1 YTLKL
6 PLEDRHLHT
15 RTEFLSDLS
24 VMLAGYAAEQEV
36 FHELTTGAS
45 NDLQKVTE
53 LARRIIT
60 QFGMSEKLGPMTFGH
75 QEELVFLGK
84 EIHESRNYSE
94 AVAFEID
101 KEIRQ
106 HIHDAHLVAQN
117 IVKTNRK
124 KLDDIA
130 KRLIEKETIEK
141 DEFAALMK
149 E

>member
-1 YTLKL
+1 
-6 PLEDRHLHT
+6 
-15 RTEFLSDLS
+15 
-24 VMLAGYAAEQEV
+24 MLAGYAAEQEV

-45 NDLQKVTE
+45 NDLQRVTE
-53 LARRIIT
+53 LARRLVT

-75 QEELVFLGK
+75 KEELVFLGK

-94 AVAFEID
+94 AVAYEID
-101 KEIRQ
+101 KEVSK
-106 HIHDAHLVAQN
+106 HIHDAYLVAQN
-117 IVKTNRK
+117 TIKTNRK
-124 KLDDIA
+124 KLDTIA